1 MIETQTL
8 IGGLVEN
15 QPLIG
20 ELGKTIDR
28 TPATLITKDI
38 TQNGTYNASEDNADG
53 YSKVEVNVPGPS
65 GSIDIIANGTYNV
78 TSYASANV
86 LVNGLEYETGT
97 YTPTEDT
104 QTPIISFSRTHTTTP
119 VYVGIMDGTSE
130 RPPAS
135 NSYLG
140 YWHYVDYEKLL
151 GATITITTSGSTPTG
166 YGEVYMYYLG
176 GSSYQQRDFHFRHS
190 SSDTTDTSYEYARY
204 YVTPTGFKAGIVQS
218 QKGKFKANTQY
229 KWIAIWK

>member
-1 MIETQTL
+1 MIEAETL
-8 IGGLVEN
+8 IAN
-15 QPLIG
+15 ISSN
-20 ELGKTIDR
+20 ELEGDISRTIQIVGP
-28 TPATLITKDI
+28 TGNIDI
-38 TQNGTYNASEDNADG
+38 TSNGTYD
-53 YSKVEVNVPGPS
+53 
-65 GSIDIIANGTYNV
+65 V
-78 TSYASANV
+78 TNYASANV
-86 LVNGLEYETGT
+86 NIPLGLEYETGT

-119 VYVGIMDGTSE
+119 AYVGIMDGTSE

-151 GATITITTSGSTPTG
+151 GATITIMTSGSTPTG

-204 YVTPTGFKAGIVQS
+204 YVTPTGFKAGIAQS
-218 QKGKFKANTQY
+218 TKAKFKANTQY
-229 KWIAIWK
+229 KWIAI